1 MDGPNRQNDGMGN
14 DRSGIAVTVLGS
26 CGAFPAAGA
35 ACSGFLVEQ
44 DGFRVLLDAGY
55 AVFPKLLAYAA
66 AADIDAVLITHGHPD
81 HCADLNPLLR
91 ARHLDPAGPAAR
103 LPVYAL
109 PHALDAVLALDRRGM
124 LADAYEVREV
134 APGAG
139 ESFEAGPFT
148 VEAHLL
154 PHSVPNIGFR
164 LTAGAGVLAYTG
176 DAGPD
181 PAVAELA
188 TDAGLLIA
196 EATHPEEAD
205 MLPGE
210 EGTLTSAATAARQ
223 AAAAGARSL
232 LLTHLWPGTSEER
245 SVAAAAAAG
254 YAGEI
259 DVARE
264 GAVVYVP

>member
-1 MDGPNRQNDGMGN
+1 MGN
-14 DRSGIAVTVLGS
+14 ESSGIAVTVLGS

-35 ACSGFLVEQ
+35 ACSGFLVEL

-55 AVFPKLLAYAA
+55 AVFPKLLVYAA
-66 AADIDAVLITHGHPD
+66 AAEIDAVLITHGHPD

-103 LPVYAL
+103 LPVHAL

-134 APGAG
+134 EPGAG
-139 ESFEAGPFT
+139 KGFEVGPFT
-148 VEAHLL
+148 VEARLL
-154 PHSVPNIGFR
+154 PHSVPDIGFR
-164 LTAGAGVLAYTG
+164 LTTEAGAGSGAGVLAYTG
-176 DAGPD
+176 DAGPTPD
-181 PAVAELA
+181 IAELA
-188 TDAGLLIA
+188 ADAGLLIA

-245 SVAAAAAAG
+245 SVAAATG
-254 YAGEI
+254 YAGRI

-264 GAVVYVP
+264 SAVIYVP